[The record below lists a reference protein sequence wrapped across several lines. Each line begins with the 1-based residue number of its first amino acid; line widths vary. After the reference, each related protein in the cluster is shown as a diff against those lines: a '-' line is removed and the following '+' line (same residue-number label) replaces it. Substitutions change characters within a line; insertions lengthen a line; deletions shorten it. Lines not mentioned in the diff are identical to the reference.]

1 MKQIATF
8 IFISIFTFLQAGIN
22 ECKSDVYFANGI
34 NTSKKKAEKS
44 IKQIEEKFKMHSS
57 EAYQTIADWKVSYN
71 HTFGIGIDLYESMIQ
86 KIYEGDY
93 GVNIKAVVWNILDL
107 FNYSV
112 KGLIKKIAQKAA
124 KEETKEYA
132 RELAKKMA
140 KEAFIKLGQG
150 SLGKEVTEQQLE
162 EMFVY
167 LLDQIID
174 ETVGSIF
181 DMTEEE
187 IIAQE
192 KQDVEKQVN
201 AYSKSVESGHG
212 VIIIAHSQ
220 GNFFTNRAFFT
231 FSDPTQIKN
240 LTWVQQ
246 YFYVMGVATPANN
259 VIGEKTPYL
268 TFDNDMIRLVPD
280 SLDDFVENPKRY
292 FFVSSTGEKIEIHY
306 SIKAHAF
313 LESYMATDLTRQQIL
328 KFIDNAVLTHKNAPS
343 QYIPKSADLCMVG
356 TIRPMEHRFQAMPDL
371 KDVYFLEMGKIH
383 GEGNSYVMSQCRDVN
398 DSNHTAHDGKV
409 TVGLTWRYPYIDMD
423 LDFQAEQAV
432 KDLSDLKD
440 TAFEHYYVE
449 DDLSVGTYG
458 VFANSKGEI
467 DETCV
472 NSRSP
477 ETLIFNVITPDGGE
491 MFALDIKDPSGL
503 NIGHVLDIVVKDGNY
518 STVSKNSGCID
529 CNHTLVKLGKSRRQF
544 DETKHIYG
552 IVPMLTQALLG
563 PLGGATIEVRDA
575 FGSAAEP
582 LASGSTTYG
591 GSSITTG
598 LISMPSDFMTSIDA
612 TQLYLL
618 SIHGGQDIDVDDD
631 MAIDQTP
638 TENNGTLRALLFGS
652 RIEEGGYK
660 VNILTEIAYQVTKH
674 MLEANVSTAEIIAHL
689 DDVASRL
696 LKNVTNTNA
705 PSDYE
710 AVLGWLPYD
719 GKSRL
724 RADYDRRILPIV
736 EKVHL
741 GQDIYADAYA
751 LVYANL
757 DFEQSGWE
765 GTATD
770 GNFTFTINA
779 SVEMSM
785 IESVEIILTDETG
798 NIIKGQ
804 VVLNDRT
811 LSFIPSEALTEGKN
825 YTLTFTVGVRG
836 DKGQL
841 LYTQFTELVTIPDIT
856 PPQIDMPDKVHV
868 NENIQTVVYINA
880 MDTSLPLTYV
890 ISGGVDAN
898 LFSIDTMGHLI
909 FNNAPNFEKPDD
921 SNKDNTYEVQV
932 RITDS
937 VGNAVDVNITIVVDD
952 VYEAP
957 VLGQSIMV
965 VDEDIPVGSQI
976 GHVTL
981 ISEGDGNITRY
992 ELDYWGYL
1000 DFGIDKNGTIITRN
1014 PFDFEKE
1021 NNYRFQARAVN
1032 SVGQTSAWAEVI
1044 VNVKDVEE
1052 PLPEL
1057 HPFTGSMDEH
1067 APAGKEV
1074 GQMYVYPG
1082 LGTGLSVALEGD
1094 GSKDFV
1100 IDTNGTI
1107 SVSPTAD
1114 LNRMLHSEYHLEAIG
1129 TNSLGASQSVEVVI
1143 FVNKW
1148 TRQYGTSA
1156 SDSTT
1161 AIVVDT
1167 QNNIYTA
1174 GWTYG
1179 AIDGNA
1185 SEGKRSV
1192 LLSKFDPAG
1201 KQLWIK
1207 QYKNEFETSVSD
1219 MAIGSD
1225 GTIYL
1230 VGSQYSKPYSCCNKI
1245 NYRTA
1250 GWIMA
1255 VSNDGDELWTHLYNS
1270 GDDYWDSVE
1279 RVVADKVENLY
1290 ILGETGGSI
1299 DGGVNYGHTD
1309 IFVAKLTNENDT
1321 IWLHQIGTRYS
1332 DFANGIALD
1341 DDGKLFVLEDEM
1353 LVKYDSNGKL
1363 IWMHSYPCDTSTS
1376 YDCNYYKDF
1385 TFDGAGNLFLVGVND
1400 VYWETEYR
1408 GYYDLNVTLAKV
1420 DMNGTMLWSRHYGTL
1435 ENDTASRI
1443 IYDPLGVLYIV
1454 GNTSGDLN
1462 GNFNKTPYLESSEKS
1477 DLFLMKMDLNGTE
1490 ISTKQYGTID
1500 NDSVL
1505 DMVIDLDGN
1514 VLLGGLVY
1522 EALDGNPPLGVADAF
1537 LMKIG
1542 D

>member
-1 MKQIATF
+1 MKILFYLVTLLF
-8 IFISIFTFLQAGIN
+8 IHFQPLSAAIN
-22 ECKSDVYFANGI
+22 ECQIDLYYANGVLVEVDENEAQKLWDYQVEI
-34 NTSKKKAEKS
+34 LKKSNSNIFASRIIPKVAYNSKFLWGVDDFLEAFLQWSVGQTVTMAKMLEFNNVYAKKLLEDLDALSQALNFVDLSKHKEAYKKS
-44 IKQIEEKFKMHSS
+44 IK
-57 EAYQTIADWKVSYN
+57 D
-71 HTFGIGIDLYESMIQ
+71 
-86 KIYEGDY
+86 
-93 GVNIKAVVWNILDL
+93 
-107 FNYSV
+107 
-112 KGLIKKIAQKAA
+112 
-124 KEETKEYA
+124 
-132 RELAKKMA
+132 
-140 KEAFIKLGQG
+140 
-150 SLGKEVTEQQLE
+150 
-162 EMFVY
+162 
-167 LLDQIID
+167 
-174 ETVGSIF
+174 
-181 DMTEEE
+181 
-187 IIAQE
+187 
-192 KQDVEKQVN
+192 
-201 AYSKSVESGHG
+201 GHG
-212 VIIIAHSQ
+212 VIVVAHSQ
-220 GNFFTNRAFFT
+220 GNFFTNKAYESLDNWMKGYFHMIGVASPALTVAGKGPRVSWDNDLVPIVSLAPWTLENPNRKRYKNAANEIVDMPSISYHSFKYYMGDDVNETDLGIEKT
-231 FSDPTQIKN
+231 FSTDKAKT
-240 LTWVQQ
+240 
-246 YFYVMGVATPANN
+246 
-259 VIGEKTPYL
+259 VIIQAIVDAL
-268 TFDNDMIRLVPD
+268 I
-280 SLDDFVENPKRY
+280 
-292 FFVSSTGEKIEIHY
+292 
-306 SIKAHAF
+306 A
-313 LESYMATDLTRQQIL
+313 
-328 KFIDNAVLTHKNAPS
+328 HKNATS

-356 TIRPMEHRFQAMPDL
+356 TIRPMEHRFKTMPDL

-383 GEGNSYVMSQCRDVN
+383 VEGNSYIMSQCRDVN
-398 DSNHTAHDGKV
+398 DSNHTAHNGKV
-409 TVGLTWRYPYIDMD
+409 TVGLTWRYPYIDID
-423 LDFQAEQAV
+423 LDFQADQAV
-432 KDLSDLKD
+432 KDISDLND

-449 DDLSVGTYG
+449 DDLPVGTYE
-458 VFANSKGEI
+458 VHANSKGAI
-467 DETCV
+467 DETCI
-472 NSRSP
+472 NRRTP
-477 ETLIFNVITPDGGE
+477 ETLVFNVKVPGGSE
-491 MFALDIKDPSGL
+491 MFAFDIEDSASL
-503 NIGHVLDIVVKDGNY
+503 NVGHVLDIVVKDGNY
-518 STVSKNSGCID
+518 STASKENGCKD
-529 CNHTLVKLGKSRRQF
+529 CNHTVVKLGKSKE
-544 DETKHIYG
+544 DSNGTKHIYG

-598 LISMPSDFMTSIDA
+598 LISMPSDFMTSIGA

-618 SIHGGQDIDVDDD
+618 SIHGGQDIDADDN

-652 RIEEGGYK
+652 RLQEGGYK
-660 VNILTEIAYQVTKH
+660 VNILTEVAYQVTKH

-696 LKNVTNTNA
+696 LKNITNTNVS
-705 PSDYE
+705 SDYE

-724 RADYDRRILPIV
+724 RADYDRRVLPIV

-757 DFEQSGWE
+757 DFEESGWE

-770 GNFTFTINA
+770 GNFTFTIDA
-779 SVEMSM
+779 TVDMSM
-785 IESVEIILTDETG
+785 IESVEITLTDETG
-798 NIIKGQ
+798 NIISGEI
-804 VVLNDRT
+804 VLNDRT
-811 LSFIPSEALTEGKN
+811 LSFIPAAALTDGKS
-825 YTLTFTVGVRG
+825 YTLTFTVGVRD

-841 LYTQFTELVTIPDIT
+841 LYTQFTELVTIPDMT
-856 PPQIDMPDKVHV
+856 PPQVDMPGEVHV

-880 MDTSLPLTYV
+880 MDNSLPLTYV

-898 LFSIDTMGHLI
+898 LFSIGTMGRLI
-909 FNNAPNFEKPDD
+909 FNIAPNFEKPDD

-937 VGNAVDVNITIVVDD
+937 VGNAADINVTIVVDD
-952 VYEAP
+952 VFEAP

-976 GHVTL
+976 GRVTL
-981 ISEGDGNITRY
+981 ISEGDGNVTRY
-992 ELDYWGYL
+992 ELNYWGYL
-1000 DFGIDKNGTIITRN
+1000 DFGIDKKGTIITIH
-1014 PFDFEKE
+1014 PFDFERE

-1044 VNVKDVEE
+1044 VNIKDVEE

-1082 LGTGLSVALEGD
+1082 LGTGFSVGLEGE

-1100 IDTNGTI
+1100 IEANGTI

-1114 LNRMLHSEYHLEAIG
+1114 LNHMSRSEYHLQAIG
-1129 TNSLGASQSVEVVI
+1129 TNSLGASPAVEVVI
-1143 FVNKW
+1143 FINKW
-1148 TRQYGTSA
+1148 TKQYGTST

-1161 AIVVDT
+1161 SIVVDA

-1192 LLSKFDPAG
+1192 FLSKFDSAG

-1219 MAIGSD
+1219 MTIGSD

-1230 VGSQYSKPYSCCNKI
+1230 VGSQYSKPYSCCNKLD
-1245 NYRTA
+1245 YRTA

-1255 VSNDGDELWTHLYNS
+1255 ISNDGDELWTHLYNS
-1270 GDDYWDSVE
+1270 GDDYWDSVN
-1279 RVVADKVENLY
+1279 RVVADRADNLY

-1299 DGGVNYGHTD
+1299 DGGVNYGYKD
-1309 IFVAKLTNENDT
+1309 IFVAKLTNESDT
-1321 IWLHQIGTRYS
+1321 VWLHQIGSRHYDS
-1332 DFANGIALD
+1332 VNGIGL
-1341 DDGKLFVLEDEM
+1341 DDGKLFLLVDMGDET
-1353 LVKYDSNGKL
+1353 LVKFDSSGEL
-1363 IWMHSYPCDTSTS
+1363 IWKYSYPCDTSVS
-1376 YDCNYYKDF
+1376 YDCNYYNDL
-1385 TFDGAGNLFLVGVND
+1385 TFDGAGNIFLAGVNEA
-1400 VYWETEYR
+1400 YWGTEYT
-1408 GYYDLNVTLAKV
+1408 GHYDLNVTLAKV
-1420 DMNGTMLWSRHYGTL
+1420 DINGTMLWSRNYGTL

-1443 IYDPLGVLYIV
+1443 LYDPLGVLYIV

-1477 DLFLMKMDLNGTE
+1477 DFFLMKMDLNGTE
-1490 ISTKQYGTID
+1490 MSTKQYGTID